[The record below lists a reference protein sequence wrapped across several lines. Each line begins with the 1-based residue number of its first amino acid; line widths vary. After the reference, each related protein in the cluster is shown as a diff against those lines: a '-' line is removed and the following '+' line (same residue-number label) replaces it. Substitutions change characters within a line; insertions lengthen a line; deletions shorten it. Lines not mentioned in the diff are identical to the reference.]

1 MIAAGLKIGIGKR
14 ELLEDYYLD
23 ELPLIFEQY
32 NVLSGAE
39 GAGGTAEEAFADD
52 IW

>member
-32 NVLSGAE
+32 SALSGE
-39 GAGGTAEEAFADD
+39 DPDGGTAEEAFADD

>member
-32 NVLSGAE
+32 GALSKVDPE
-39 GAGGTAEEAFADD
+39 GGEIEEAFADD